1 MYAFRMTIA
10 AASEFYRRCGLL
22 TVDNEDARNA
32 LLLQMVEEG
41 LVDGVTQT
49 NKTPEEYLE
58 HLKSHFDVLDLTQA
72 GRSDEPDPEE
82 RIEGVWARDS
92 ETGEYVLLDRITGKE
107 IMRGEPI

>member
-1 MYAFRMTIA
+1 MFAFRMSLA
-10 AASEFYRRCGLL
+10 AASEFYRRAGLL
-22 TVDNEDARNA
+22 EPDNEENRNK

-58 HLKSHFDVLDLTQA
+58 HLKSKFDVLDLTQA

-82 RIEGVWARDS
+82 RIDAVWARDS

-107 IMRGEPI
+107 IMRGKPI